1 MYIVAIAWIYVT
13 LMVSIMQP
21 TVFRGVVTFL
31 GVGLGPLALLL
42 WLVGTP
48 ARRRR
53 QAADDAGTEGAV
65 DSGATAAAADE
76 AVAPAR
82 TSDESPAAA
91 RAAAGPT
98 AAGAAAPEG
107 GEPHASQSTE
117 AIRPVSPSRR

>member
-1 MYIVAIAWIYVT
+1 VYIVAIAWIYVT

-53 QAADDAGTEGAV
+53 RALEESAE
-65 DSGATAAAADE
+65 SGTAAPVASEEAAT
-76 AVAPAR
+76 PTR
-82 TSDESPAAA
+82 ESGKP
-91 RAAAGPT
+91 GD
-98 AAGAAAPEG
+98 
-107 GEPHASQSTE
+107 
-117 AIRPVSPSRR
+117 